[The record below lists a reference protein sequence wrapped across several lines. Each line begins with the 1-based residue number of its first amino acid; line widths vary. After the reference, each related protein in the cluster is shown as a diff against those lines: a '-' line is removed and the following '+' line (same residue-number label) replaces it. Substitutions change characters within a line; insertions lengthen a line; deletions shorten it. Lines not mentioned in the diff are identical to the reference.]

1 MKNLFKILILSLLI
15 CHLFSSENSE
25 DTLMVT
31 IYPELDSYFRVSSY
45 QLTNLKNIM
54 FYQGEVFNG
63 IYAEYYPCT
72 EVNGKLRRV
81 GRIKDGK
88 PHGVFKGYY
97 ESGQLLIE
105 ENYSNGILISESI
118 CMDKLGDKIKCQDLS
133 FIKPLIDESYWNEQS
148 VGYDGQYHLT
158 PYVRN
163 P

>member
-1 MKNLFKILILSLLI
+1 MKNQFRILILFLLT
-15 CHLFSSENSE
+15 CHLFLYGNSS

-31 IYPELDSYFRVSSY
+31 IYPELDTYFRVSSY
-45 QLTNLKNIM
+45 QLTNFKDIM
-54 FYQGEVFNG
+54 LYQGKVFDG
-63 IYAEYYPCT
+63 IYGEYYPCT

-88 PHGVFKGYY
+88 PDGVFKGYY

-105 ENYSNGILISESI
+105 EYYINGKLIYDSI
-118 CMDKLGDKIKCQDLS
+118 CMDKLGDKMKCQELS
-133 FIKPLIDESYWNEQS
+133 FIKPLIDESYWNKQS

-158 PYVRN
+158 PYIQN